1 MNTVKGPD
9 SQEER
14 IEHMVALYQLP
25 LLRMCIMYLHRFSK
39 TSFQRVQKA
48 RNMVRAG
55 LRAYLLLLWILPV
68 FIAFLP
74 VKISDF
80 IHLLPRQFKIKYIEV
95 LCDMI
100 RIGGTVNGNV
110 PILDLPAEN
119 DLRRGLSMSIGD
131 LNDGFIGEML
141 LGMPSAAKG
150 IPGFHHDPVL
160 LYILLQR
167 FVLIIQMV
175 FVLDNGRHDLGKG
188 QDFLHG
194 LGV

>member
-74 VKISDF
+74 VKIFDF
-80 IHLLPRQFKIKYIEV
+80 IHLLPCQFKIKYIEV

-119 DLRRGLSMSIGD
+119 ESAQGSFHEHWRSERWFHWRNAPGYALCRQRDTRIPPRSRIAVHTPAALCFD
-131 LNDGFIGEML
+131 NTDGFRSG
-141 LGMPSAAKG
+141 
-150 IPGFHHDPVL
+150 
-160 LYILLQR
+160 
-167 FVLIIQMV
+167 
-175 FVLDNGRHDLGKG
+175 
-188 QDFLHG
+188 
-194 LGV
+194 